1 MRVMKATALAIA
13 LAVCT
18 VAAQDAAKKVA
29 GGGITAKGWQGRVD
43 PQESKQGNTI
53 NDSKFMGMG
62 ANGVHVQTGPAAV
75 YWNPANTAT
84 GDFTVKA
91 SFKEGKSTS
100 DHPHPYGL
108 FIGGKNLD
116 TDTPQLVYCVAYPN
130 GNYLVRGFSGGKVFN
145 AGRGPNEAV
154 NKGAEGLTQEIAW
167 IVKGDKVEC
176 QVNGKSVAS
185 LAKADLVGAGK
196 LDSTDGIY
204 GLRVAH
210 NIEVMV
216 TGLTKQ

>member
-1 MRVMKATALAIA
+1 MRVLTASALAVT

-18 VAAQDAAKKVA
+18 VTAQDADKKVA
-29 GGGITAKGWQGRVD
+29 GGGITAKGWQGKID
-43 PQESKQGNTI
+43 AAATKAGGTI
-53 NDSKFMGMG
+53 NDSKFAAMGG
-62 ANGVHVQTGPAAV
+62 GFHVQTGPAAV
-75 YWNPANTAT
+75 YWNPANTAS
-84 GDFTVKA
+84 GDYTVRA

-116 TDTPQLVYCVAYPN
+116 TDTPSLVYCVAYPN

-145 AGRGPNEAV
+145 AGRGPSEAV
-154 NKGAEGLTQEIAW
+154 NKGAEGLSQEIAW
-167 IVKGDKVEC
+167 IVKGDQVEC
-176 QVNGKSVAS
+176 QVNGKTVAS
-185 LAKADLVGAGK
+185 LTKADLVGAGK
-196 LDSTDGIY
+196 LESTDGVY

-216 TGLTKQ
+216 TGLSKK

>member
-1 MRVMKATALAIA
+1 MRVLKASALAVA

-18 VAAQDAAKKVA
+18 VSAQDAAKKIA

-43 PQESKQGNTI
+43 PQETKQGNTI
-53 NDSKFMGMG
+53 NDSKFMAMG
-62 ANGVHVQTGPAAV
+62 STLHVQTGPAAV
-75 YWNPANTAT
+75 YWNPANTAS
-84 GDFTVKA
+84 GDYTVSA

-116 TDTPQLVYCVAYPN
+116 TETPTFVYCVAYPN
-130 GNYLVRGFSGGKVFN
+130 GNYLVRGFSGGKVFTV
-145 AGRGPNEAV
+145 GRAPSEAV
-154 NKGAEGLTQEIAW
+154 NKGAEGLTQDIAW
-167 IVKGDKVEC
+167 VVKGDSVQC
-176 QVNGKSVAS
+176 QVNGKTVAS
-185 LAKADLVGAGK
+185 LTKADLVGAGK
-196 LDSTDGIY
+196 LDSTDGVY

-216 TGLTKQ
+216 SGLAKK